1 MAANRHLGR
10 IVALQTLYELDFRGE
25 LHAGSSIDEII
36 ERNLAR
42 YAGQIGDTSFVHK
55 LVDGTL
61 KNVDKIDEQLTPA
74 APEWPLGQISFVD
87 RAILRIGCY
96 ELKYSGDIPPK
107 VAIDEA
113 IELAKAFGGDS
124 SASFINGALGALID
138 SEAIKEPKKSAT
150 QKEVKHGTDTGR
162 SKKGER

>member
-1 MAANRHLGR
+1 VAANRHLGR
-10 IVALQTLYELDFRGE
+10 IVALQTLYELDFRGTFSAKSVE
-25 LHAGSSIDEII
+25 QII

-42 YAGQIGDTSFVHK
+42 YAGQIGDTDFVHR

-61 KNVDKIDEQLTPA
+61 KNIAKIDEQLAPA

-87 RAILRIGCY
+87 RAVLRIGCY

-138 SEAIKEPKKSAT
+138 SEATGKPKKSAT
-150 QKEVKHGTDTGR
+150 QKEVKHGNYTGR
-162 SKKGER
+162 PKKGER